1 MDYLYYGFFILML
14 IIVVFSQY
22 KFIRRIDK
30 HIESLDEQEQEIERI
45 ANELKA
51 QYAELHGLNNKLR
64 DVLSG
69 TRIVR

>member
-1 MDYLYYGFFILML
+1 MDYLYYGFVILML
-14 IIVVFSQY
+14 LFIVFFQY
-22 KFIRRIDK
+22 KLIRRIDK

-51 QYAELHGLNNKLR
+51 RYAELHGLNKKLR
-64 DVLSG
+64 DVLSC